1 MEATVN
7 DIIKV
12 MDGIAPPNL
21 AEPWD
26 NVGLLVGRSSNT
38 VKKLMVALDVSPEV
52 VEQAVEHKVQMLV
65 THHPVIF
72 DPIKKMT
79 DRSWQ
84 HKLLLDCAEN
94 KIAVYSAHTSLDSVL
109 GGVNDVLAEKIGLL
123 HTEVLVPAAGGEA
136 GLGRVGCLH
145 EPMTLQEFSEKIKTV
160 LKLDNIIAGDAGR
173 RVSKVAVCGGA
184 GAGVHRKYPHSRG
197 QSRAHPERQGERGGP
212 GPPAGPSAGGYRHP
226 YRVQQRSALEPGG
239 PGPGRRVQAGHQR
252 AGGLRT
258 GRLPHR
264 LARHRHQG

>member
-136 GLGRVGCLH
+136 GLGRVGCLN
-145 EPMTLQEFSEKIKTV
+145 EPMTLQAVSYTH
-160 LKLDNIIAGDAGR
+160 LTLPTKLE
-173 RVSKVAVCGGA
+173 V
-184 GAGVHRKYPHSRG
+184 
-197 QSRAHPERQGERGGP
+197 
-212 GPPAGPSAGGYRHP
+212 
-226 YRVQQRSALEPGG
+226 
-239 PGPGRRVQAGHQR
+239 
-252 AGGLRT
+252 
-258 GRLPHR
+258 
-264 LARHRHQG
+264 

>member
-184 GAGVHRKYPHSRG
+184 GAEFIDEALAAGADTFVKYHTAQNAVYS
-197 QSRAHPERQGERGGP
+197 
-212 GPPAGPSAGGYRHP
+212 
-226 YRVQQRSALEPGG
+226 
-239 PGPGRRVQAGHQR
+239 
-252 AGGLRT
+252 GLNIIDAT
-258 GRLPHR
+258 
-264 LARHRHQG
+264 HQGTELPMINTLADRIALRLTSSGFNAQVLVAKESKILQYL

>member
-184 GAGVHRKYPHSRG
+184 GAEFIDEALAAGADVKYHTAQNAVYS
-197 QSRAHPERQGERGGP
+197 
-212 GPPAGPSAGGYRHP
+212 
-226 YRVQQRSALEPGG
+226 
-239 PGPGRRVQAGHQR
+239 
-252 AGGLRT
+252 GLNIIDAT
-258 GRLPHR
+258 
-264 LARHRHQG
+264 HQGTELPMINTLADRIALRLTSGGFNAQVLVAKESKILQYL

>member
-184 GAGVHRKYPHSRG
+184 GAEFIDEALAAGADTLTGDVKYHTAQNAVYS
-197 QSRAHPERQGERGGP
+197 
-212 GPPAGPSAGGYRHP
+212 
-226 YRVQQRSALEPGG
+226 
-239 PGPGRRVQAGHQR
+239 
-252 AGGLRT
+252 GLNIIDAT
-258 GRLPHR
+258 
-264 LARHRHQG
+264 HQGTELPMINTLADRIALRLTSSGFNAQVLVAKESKILQYL

>member
-109 GGVNDVLAEKIGLL
+109 
-123 HTEVLVPAAGGEA
+123 
-136 GLGRVGCLH
+136 
-145 EPMTLQEFSEKIKTV
+145 
-160 LKLDNIIAGDAGR
+160 KLDNIIAGDAGR

-184 GAGVHRKYPHSRG
+184 GAEFIDEALAAGADTFVTGDVKYHTAQNAVYS
-197 QSRAHPERQGERGGP
+197 
-212 GPPAGPSAGGYRHP
+212 
-226 YRVQQRSALEPGG
+226 
-239 PGPGRRVQAGHQR
+239 
-252 AGGLRT
+252 GLNIIDAT
-258 GRLPHR
+258 
-264 LARHRHQG
+264 HQGTELPMINTLADRIALRLTSGGFNAQVLVAKESKILQYL

>member
-145 EPMTLQEFSEKIKTV
+145 DPMTLQEFSEKIKTV

-184 GAGVHRKYPHSRG
+184 GAEFIDEALAAGADTFVTGDVKYHAAQNAVYS
-197 QSRAHPERQGERGGP
+197 
-212 GPPAGPSAGGYRHP
+212 
-226 YRVQQRSALEPGG
+226 
-239 PGPGRRVQAGHQR
+239 
-252 AGGLRT
+252 GLNIIDAT
-258 GRLPHR
+258 
-264 LARHRHQG
+264 HQGTELPMINTLADRIALRLTSSGFNAQVLVAKESKILQYL

>member
-184 GAGVHRKYPHSRG
+184 GAEFIDEALAAGADTFVTGDVKYHAAQNAVYS
-197 QSRAHPERQGERGGP
+197 
-212 GPPAGPSAGGYRHP
+212 
-226 YRVQQRSALEPGG
+226 
-239 PGPGRRVQAGHQR
+239 
-252 AGGLRT
+252 GLNIIDAT
-258 GRLPHR
+258 
-264 LARHRHQG
+264 HQGTELPMINTLADRIALRLTSSGFNAQVLVAKESKILQYL

>member
-79 DRSWQ
+79 DRSWL

-136 GLGRVGCLH
+136 GLGRVGSLH
-145 EPMTLQEFSEKIKTV
+145 
-160 LKLDNIIAGDAGR
+160 
-173 RVSKVAVCGGA
+173 VAVCGGA
-184 GAGVHRKYPHSRG
+184 GAEFIDEALAAGADTFVTGDVKYHTAQNAVYSG
-197 QSRAHPERQGERGGP
+197 LNIIDATHQGTELPMINTLADRI
-212 GPPAGPSAGGYRHP
+212 ALRLTAGGFNAQVLVAKESKILQY
-226 YRVQQRSALEPGG
+226 L
-239 PGPGRRVQAGHQR
+239 
-252 AGGLRT
+252 
-258 GRLPHR
+258 
-264 LARHRHQG
+264 